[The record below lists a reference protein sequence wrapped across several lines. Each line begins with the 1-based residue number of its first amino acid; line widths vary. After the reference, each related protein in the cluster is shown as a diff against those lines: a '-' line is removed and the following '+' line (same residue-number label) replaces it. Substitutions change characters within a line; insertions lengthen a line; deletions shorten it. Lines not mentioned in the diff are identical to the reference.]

1 MGSTDTI
8 LEGTTQDVFGP
19 NFGFISFSGSEEEYI
34 KRFPIIQSNIGHSS
48 HLGCR
53 ARSLN
58 KSLEENHRRSITSK
72 FGSI

>member
-34 KRFPIIQSNIGHSS
+34 KNISNYPIKQ
-48 HLGCR
+48 R
-53 ARSLN
+53 P
-58 KSLEENHRRSITSK
+58 
-72 FGSI
+72 